1 VQHLSIHKTTE
12 PIKPY
17 TITSVIGSFGF
28 IGTPQKETLF
38 VDDRRRQRKKGA
50 CVGEARLSSF
60 CEDDK
65 SVHINAVIAAMRL
78 IQGQEG
84 NGYLWNE
91 SMPDAALAIVPVCEQ
106 ERVPF
111 IDSGSAKILS
121 QRGLRKRT
129 RKVAGATT

>member
-1 VQHLSIHKTTE
+1 M
-12 PIKPY
+12 
-17 TITSVIGSFGF
+17 
-28 IGTPQKETLF
+28 
-38 VDDRRRQRKKGA
+38 
-50 CVGEARLSSF
+50 SSF